1 MRKPIVL
8 SILLSAA
15 LLGCQ
20 TNKPAAN
27 TANTDSTFK
36 TFETSFLDAY
46 FRQYPSISIASGY
59 GKYYDKLIVPDS
71 NAFAGNLTFSR
82 QWLDS
87 LQKQDYTGLTDNSK
101 ISFNILKHQL
111 ESDTWYDSV
120 FREYEWNPAQYNL
133 AGDCDYILNQPYA
146 PLDQRLAHLSHY
158 LENATAFY
166 QNALK
171 ITHQPVREFVEL
183 AIKQNQGGISL
194 FGASL
199 SDSINSSHLS
209 ETEKAQL
216 KDNIAKTVTAIKDY
230 VAGLR
235 QLTAD
240 PHRQFRPFAI
250 GKELYTQKFN
260 YDLATDLTPE
270 QIYASASADE
280 KKCYDRM
287 FLISD
292 SLWPKYFAGQPKLK
306 DTLSLIQAL
315 IDKISLQ
322 HAAPDNFFDSLT
334 NQLANLN
341 KFIVQK
347 DLFAFDTTNPIK
359 VRLMPEYERGVVI
372 ASAEFS
378 PPYLKQGDYWYNV
391 DDLTK
396 YPKEKAESA
405 LREVNNYTSQLL
417 SIHEAVPGHCLQ
429 GVYANLRSPDV
440 LRAVFANGAMGE
452 GWAVY
457 AESMMLENGWG
468 NGAPEM
474 ELMYNKLK
482 LRELSNVIID
492 YDIQCLQKP
501 KEYIMDILEKQ
512 CFQTKAQAEEKYH
525 RATVSQ
531 VQLCS
536 YYAGATAIRTL
547 RDEYKTKLGAA
558 YTLKGF
564 HEKFLSYGSSPVKY
578 IREQMLHTNP

>member
-1 MRKPIVL
+1 MKKPVL
-8 SILLSAA
+8 ISILLSAA

-27 TANTDSTFK
+27 TTNTDSTFK
-36 TFETSFLDAY
+36 SFETSFLDAY
-46 FRQYPSISIASGY
+46 FRQYPSQSISSGY

-71 NAFAGNLTFSR
+71 NTIAGNLTFSH

-87 LQKQDYTGLTDNSK
+87 LQKQDYAGLTDNNK

-120 FREYEWNPAQYNL
+120 FREYEWNPALYNL
-133 AGDCDYILNQPYA
+133 AGDCDYIVNQPYA
-146 PLDQRLAHLSHY
+146 PLHQRLVHLSHY
-158 LENATAFY
+158 LENATTFY

-183 AIKQNQGGISL
+183 AIKQNQGGLSF
-194 FGASL
+194 FGTSL
-199 SDSINSSHLS
+199 SDSINSAHL
-209 ETEKAQL
+209 TDTQKTQL
-216 KDNIAKTVTAIKDY
+216 ESNIAKTVAAIKNY
-230 VAGLR
+230 IAALK

-240 PHRQFRPFAI
+240 AHLQFRPFAI
-250 GKELYTQKFN
+250 GKDLYTQKFN
-260 YDLATDLTPE
+260 YDLATNLTPE
-270 QIYASASADE
+270 QLFAGASADE
-280 KKCYDRM
+280 KHCYDRM
-287 FLISD
+287 FHLSD
-292 SLWPKYFAGQPKLK
+292 SLWPKYFRSQPKPK
-306 DTLSLIQAL
+306 DTLPIIQAL

-322 HAAPDNFFDSLT
+322 HAAPADFFDSLK
-334 NQLANLN
+334 NQVAALK

-347 DLFAFDTTNPIK
+347 DLFAFDTINPIK

-378 PPYLKQGDYWYNV
+378 PPYLKGDNWYNV

-429 GVYANLRSPDV
+429 GIYTNLRSPDV
-440 LRAVFANGAMGE
+440 LRAVFSNGAMVE

-457 AESMMLENGWG
+457 TEGMMLENGWSG
-468 NGAPEM
+468 PSPEM

-492 YDIQCLQKP
+492 YDMQCLQKP

-536 YYAGATAIRTL
+536 YYAGSTAIRTL
-547 RDEYKTKLGAA
+547 RDEYRNKLGAA

-564 HEKFLSYGSSPVKY
+564 HEKFLSCGSAPVRY
-578 IREQMLHTNP
+578 IREQMLRTNP